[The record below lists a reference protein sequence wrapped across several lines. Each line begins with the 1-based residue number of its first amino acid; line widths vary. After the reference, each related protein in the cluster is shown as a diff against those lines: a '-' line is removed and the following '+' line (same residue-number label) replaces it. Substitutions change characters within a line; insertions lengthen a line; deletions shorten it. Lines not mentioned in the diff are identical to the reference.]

1 PAANSQAGSKVST
14 GSKAQAGENAP
25 AATAKYTT
33 SLVMASLAARK
44 ARLPL
49 SSVDATKPQV
59 FRDRTP
65 HVLRAIRAQV
75 APPAAVADASAV
87 DAPPTKAHDAMRPIR
102 ALCAPAE
109 SSFNFVAPVADAP
122 LAKAADPSR
131 PIRALG
137 VSASSASNVASAV
150 IAALAAKPVVTRTVV
165 TAELAKPAPLAGQ
178 KRRANIAE
186 PERMVRPKISKDV
199 AAPSGLKRRASVVE
213 PERAV
218 QPKLTKESSAST
230 SRSDDA
236 EDKASA
242 TLPDSDSADS
252 QATAVELDLPADV
265 KHRRIAKPSR
275 AYSTLRTLA
284 GQVAEAAPAAS
295 AAVAKPTEAK
305 AEDEAKRDWDDIDA
319 EDSDDPLMVSEYITD
334 IIDYLRE
341 REVVTMPSSTYMGK
355 QKELTWEMRRVLVS
369 WMIQTH
375 YQLRML
381 PETIFLAVNIIDRFL
396 SKRQVAVA
404 KFQLIGVTAL
414 MLACKYEET
423 TTPHIEDFVFL
434 SGNSYTAKEIFN
446 TEVFLLTVL
455 GFDLSFPNPMTFL
468 RRVSKAEDYNMQT
481 RTV

>member
-1 PAANSQAGSKVST
+1 
-14 GSKAQAGENAP
+14 
-25 AATAKYTT
+25 
-33 SLVMASLAARK
+33 MASLAARK

-87 DAPPTKAHDAMRPIR
+87 DAPPTKAYDAMRPIR

-122 LAKAADPSR
+122 PAKAADPSR

-137 VSASSASNVASAV
+137 
-150 IAALAAKPVVTRTVV
+150 PVVTRAVV

-230 SRSDDA
+230 SRSDDT
-236 EDKASA
+236 EDKVYA

-284 GQVAEAAPAAS
+284 GQAAEAAPVAS
-295 AAVAKPTEAK
+295 EAVAKPTGAK
-305 AEDEAKRDWDDIDA
+305 AEDEAERDWDDIDA

-434 SGNSYTAKEIFN
+434 
-446 TEVFLLTVL
+446 
-455 GFDLSFPNPMTFL
+455 
-468 RRVSKAEDYNMQT
+468 
-481 RTV
+481 